1 MSHDHHAHHE
11 HHGVVEAATTMSS
24 VHEDQSGHNHGAE
37 NMTATSVNHALHHMM
52 SMAVKTWSE
61 HLQLNKILTWF
72 FCSSTAAATRK
83 FYSNNG
89 RSKPARV
96 SSGRCLSS
104 LSWEFCTK
112 VSSTIAR
119 IYSGNRTMLC
129 NIVRCQHLRRT
140 RHPRMEMRV
149 LCSKCSR
156 IRPDLF
162 WLKHV
167 AFIPAKFIFLSLLKT
182 KLISKRKH
190 GGRSRTPESVSSFLS
205 MSFAQPI

>member
-24 VHEDQSGHNHGAE
+24 VHEDHSGHNHEAE

-52 SMAVKTWSE
+52 SMAVNTWLN
-61 HLQLNKILTWF
+61 HLHLNKILTCF
-72 FCSSTAAATRK
+72 SCSSTAAATRR

-89 RSKPARV
+89 RSKLAPV

-112 VSSTIAR
+112 DLSFIAR

-140 RHPRMEMRV
+140 RRPRMEMRV
-149 LCSKCSR
+149 LYSKCTPH
-156 IRPDLF
+156 IRLDLF

-167 AFIPAKFIFLSLLKT
+167 AFIPAKFIFLSLLKK
-182 KLISKRKH
+182 KLISKH
-190 GGRSRTPESVSSFLS
+190 SIFS
-205 MSFAQPI
+205 MVGEVVHRNP